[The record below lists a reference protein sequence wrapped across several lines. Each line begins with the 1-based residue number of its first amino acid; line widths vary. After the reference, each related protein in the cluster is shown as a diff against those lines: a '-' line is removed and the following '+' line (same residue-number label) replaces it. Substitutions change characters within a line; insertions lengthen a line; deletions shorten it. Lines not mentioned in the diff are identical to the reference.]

1 MPQALPE
8 PLLKKLIDIEVVRR
22 RSDCGHTRLM
32 HVHMQEHIVYIRM
45 YTQGT
50 RTHLLYNF
58 TLTLLQACIQ
68 KEQEVRVNFVQAVVR
83 RIRRLLQQH
92 CPPAPAP
99 GL

>member
-1 MPQALPE
+1 M
-8 PLLKKLIDIEVVRR
+8 IVD
-22 RSDCGHTRLM
+22 TRLM
-32 HVHMQEHIVYIRM
+32 HVHMQEHTVYIRM

-58 TLTLLQACIQ
+58 TLTPLQACIQ

-92 CPPAPAP
+92 CPLAPAP